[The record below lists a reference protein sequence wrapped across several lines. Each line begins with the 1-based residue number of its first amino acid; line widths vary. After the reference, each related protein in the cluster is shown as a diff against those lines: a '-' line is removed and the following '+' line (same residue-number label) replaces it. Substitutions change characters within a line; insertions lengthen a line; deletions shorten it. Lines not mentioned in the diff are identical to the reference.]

1 MNDIRNRVQIWHLID
16 IHQKV
21 NACIQGHRYRMY
33 LDTHYDILCTDMNNG
48 SKKTEAHSIRLQS
61 HEMYVI
67 VSGQIKRLVTIII
80 KHV

>member
-1 MNDIRNRVQIWHLID
+1 
-16 IHQKV
+16 
-21 NACIQGHRYRMY
+21 MY

-67 VSGQIKRLVTIII
+67 VSEQIKRLVTIII